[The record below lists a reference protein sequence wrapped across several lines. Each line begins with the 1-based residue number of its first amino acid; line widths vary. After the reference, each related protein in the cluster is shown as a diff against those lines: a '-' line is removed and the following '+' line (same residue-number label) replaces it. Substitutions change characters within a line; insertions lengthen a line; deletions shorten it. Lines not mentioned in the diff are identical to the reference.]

1 MTAQRKTRNK
11 IPFSLA
17 DLMAQNQKLTWFHH
31 VQIHLV
37 VTKSVRSRLL
47 SFGEVLRKVRRYVVR
62 YRRSGKAKAWLFE
75 RFPKKIPGYVVTR
88 W

>member
-1 MTAQRKTRNK
+1 MVSKA
-11 IPFSLA
+11 
-17 DLMAQNQKLTWFHH
+17 
-31 VQIHLV
+31 
-37 VTKSVRSRLL
+37 VRSRLL